1 MSGANT
7 PPAGHKNFPS
17 AIVAQKG
24 AKVNIDEIIDGLQK
38 TIEELKEERKHLI
51 RLEQNA
57 ASLISMAQMWFEE
70 HEQELPEVDQ

>member
-1 MSGANT
+1 M
-7 PPAGHKNFPS
+7 
-17 AIVAQKG
+17 
-24 AKVNIDEIIDGLQK
+24 NIDEIIDGLQK

-70 HEQELPEVDQ
+70 HEHELPEVDQ